1 MEPLKSEVLTNN
13 EKLQSFKEEIN
24 HNQSKTKNIEYKI
37 KNIKDKMESFESE
50 IDTIGA
56 FKYEVENK
64 FKSFETLLKQSN
76 S

>member
-1 MEPLKSEVLTNN
+1 
-13 EKLQSFKEEIN
+13 
-24 HNQSKTKNIEYKI
+24 
-37 KNIKDKMESFESE
+37 MESFESE